1 MPTSEPSPPA
11 PNRAGRVITT
21 VVGIAITV
29 ALLAWTLQ
37 DVSFSE
43 VLERARTAH
52 PLPILAA
59 VVLATSTFVLRMF
72 RWRLLLRNDGDQPL
86 PYRSL
91 WHAVAIGFMANN
103 LLPLRAGEF
112 LRAYSITRLEPV
124 RITSALSSLVV
135 ERLLD
140 GITVVTL
147 LLISLATAGIPADAT
162 IAGVRMSAV
171 ASRGAILCA
180 VLLVAVLSVLF
191 FPTQA
196 EALIR
201 KVIPSKTLA
210 DRLVTIVEGIRQGL
224 GSLSSPSRI
233 IGAVAWSFAVWLTSC
248 ASFYVAFSA
257 FDIRVGFTGAM
268 LMQSI
273 LVFGIATPSTPG
285 YFGVFEGVI
294 KAILSTFGVAAGPAV
309 SYGLTY
315 HITTYLPIT
324 LLGLWSLTRT
334 PIDLKAARQTKP

>member
-1 MPTSEPSPPA
+1 M
-11 PNRAGRVITT
+11 VTT

-29 ALLAWTLQ
+29 ALLAWTLKG
-37 DVSFSE
+37 VSFSE
-43 VLERARTAH
+43 VIERARTAH
-52 PLPILAA
+52 PVPIIIA
-59 VVLATSTFVLRMF
+59 VLLATFTFVLRMF
-72 RWRLLLRNDGDQPL
+72 RWRLLLRSDQDQPI

-91 WHAVAIGFMANN
+91 WHAIAIGFMANN

-112 LRAYSITRLEPV
+112 LRAYSINRLEPV
-124 RITSALSSLVV
+124 RLTSALSSLVV

-140 GITVVTL
+140 AIVVVAL
-147 LLISLATAGIPADAT
+147 LLISLTTAGIPADAT
-162 IAGVRMSAV
+162 IAGIKMSAV

-180 VLLVAVLSVLF
+180 ILLVAVLSVLF
-191 FPTQA
+191 FPLQA

-201 KVIPSKTLA
+201 KVIPAKALA

-224 GSLSSPSRI
+224 ASLSSPRRI
-233 IGAVAWSFAVWLTSC
+233 IGAVLWSFAVWLVNC
-248 ASFYVAFSA
+248 LAFYVAFAA
-257 FDIRVGFTGAM
+257 FDIQVGFSGAM

-285 YFGVFEGVI
+285 FFGVFEGVI

-315 HITTYLPIT
+315 HITTYIPIT
-324 LLGLWSLTRT
+324 LLGLWSLTQT